1 MSAAQMEDTRV
12 AMNGNRNQG
21 PSGGGVSPEAKAR
34 LRVLLVED
42 SEDDEAVVLYALER
56 AGYSLAHERV
66 DTAADLSR
74 ALDQA
79 GWDIVLSDHDMP
91 QLNSLAAVRLVRARA
106 EDLAFVLVSGNVGEA
121 AVAATMRAGADDF
134 VSKNDLTRL
143 GAAIERA
150 LRDASARKERKKA
163 EALLRESE
171 ERFALAVRG
180 SRDGIW
186 DWNIATGAVYLSDR
200 LLEMV
205 GYAPHEVERHQELAT
220 RIDARD
226 RERIK
231 GAVME
236 LLERRAPLDLEVDVT
251 TKQGELRTFNIRGEA
266 LWDEATSRAT
276 RVAGSISDVTAR
288 KRTEAQLREQ
298 LETIQRQHE
307 AIRELSTPIIEVW
320 DGVLTAPVLGTLD
333 CDRAAALMEA
343 LLAAVARTRCR
354 RAIIDLTGVSTMDG
368 ATAEHLLRLVR
379 AVQLLGA
386 QGIVV
391 GLQPQVARA
400 IVSLGVELTS
410 ITTLANLREALLLE
424 MRGRQAWAR

>member
-1 MSAAQMEDTRV
+1 
-12 AMNGNRNQG
+12 
-21 PSGGGVSPEAKAR
+21 
-34 LRVLLVED
+34 VE
-42 SEDDEAVVLYALER
+42 
-56 AGYSLAHERV
+56 
-66 DTAADLSR
+66 
-74 ALDQA
+74 Q
-79 GWDIVLSDHDMP
+79 P
-91 QLNSLAAVRLVRARA
+91 Q
-106 EDLAFVLVSGNVGEA
+106 D
-121 AVAATMRAGADDF
+121 
-134 VSKNDLTRL
+134 
-143 GAAIERA
+143 
-150 LRDASARKERKKA
+150 
-163 EALLRESE
+163 
-171 ERFALAVRG
+171 
-180 SRDGIW
+180 
-186 DWNIATGAVYLSDR
+186 
-200 LLEMV
+200 
-205 GYAPHEVERHQELAT
+205 LAT

-276 RVAGSISDVTAR
+276 RIAGSISDVTAR

-333 CDRAAALMEA
+333 CDRAAALMDA

-379 AVQLLGA
+379 AVELLGA
-386 QGIVV
+386 QGVVV